1 MKQNSEIKVEDLN
14 VSPTCGKPLVM
25 GSTGKEKLLISFS
38 GGRTSA
44 YMTWWLLNNM
54 QHKYEMIVVFANTGR
69 EREETLQFVHKC
81 DVELGFNVVW
91 VEAWIT
97 PENGVGTKHIV
108 TNIKYA
114 ARNGDPFKDMIEKY
128 GIPNQNAPHC
138 SRELK
143 KQPIKSYARSIGWKN
158 YQTALGIRSDEPKRL
173 DWVAKK
179 KNKFL
184 YFAEL
189 FHVTKSDVNN
199 FWSKQK
205 FDLELKSYEGN
216 CDLCWKKGLRKL
228 MTIVKDKPELADW
241 WREMDEKYQMFT
253 PPTREHKAKPP
264 YKFFRDNMSIDDII
278 EESKFEFTPSRDES
292 KDIDNYKQ
300 MAMFDAYLD
309 SNNGCVESCEV
320 W

>member
-1 MKQNSEIKVEDLN
+1 MEKITDAYKS
-14 VSPTCGKPLVM
+14 
-25 GSTGKEKLLISFS
+25 KEKLLISFS

-54 QHKYEMIVVFANTGR
+54 QHKYEMVVVFANTGK

-81 DVELGFNVVW
+81 DVEFNFNVVW
-91 VEAWIT
+91 VEAWIV
-97 PENGVGTKHIV
+97 PENGAGTKHIV

-114 ARNGDPFKDMIEKY
+114 SRNGQPFEDMIAKY
-128 GIPNQNAPHC
+128 GMPNQNAPHC

-143 KQPIKSYARSIGWKN
+143 NRPIKDYAKSIGWKN
-158 YQTALGIRSDEPKRL
+158 YQTALGIRTDEPKRL
-173 DWVAKK
+173 NWESKQ

-189 FHVTKSDVNN
+189 FEVTKSDVNN
-199 FWSKQK
+199 FWSKQS
-205 FDLELKSYEGN
+205 FDLKLKSYEGN

-228 MTIVKDKPELADW
+228 MTIVKDKPELANW
-241 WREMDEKYQMFT
+241 WREMDAKYQMFT
-253 PPTREHKAKPP
+253 PQHKEDKLKPP
-264 YKFFRDNMSIDDII
+264 YKFYRDNMTIDDII

-300 MAMFDAYLD
+300 MAMFDQYLD